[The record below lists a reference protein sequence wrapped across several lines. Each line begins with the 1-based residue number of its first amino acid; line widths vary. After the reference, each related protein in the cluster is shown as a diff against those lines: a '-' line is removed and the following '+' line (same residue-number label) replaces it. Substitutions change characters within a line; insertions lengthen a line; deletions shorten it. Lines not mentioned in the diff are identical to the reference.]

1 MELAFVPGLYP
12 SSSLLFG
19 KPRWTVCSLSRFFF
33 SFIQASLGVRAG
45 ARKEIS
51 TIAMRKVNS
60 CVLRFERCVLW
71 RWCPLFS
78 FSLFLF
84 LSLITFIWSSFFSSL
99 IDLGDWHR
107 YVKRNRNE
115 LQERVSSKNCTRA
128 IVNAR
133 RLQHASCTTL
143 AFSDLLTSIAL
154 ARVIIIVVFF
164 WL

>member
-33 SFIQASLGVRAG
+33 LSFKQAWACVQVRGKRYQQLLWERSTRVCSVLKGASFGVDA
-45 ARKEIS
+45 
-51 TIAMRKVNS
+51 
-60 CVLRFERCVLW
+60 
-71 RWCPLFS
+71 LF
-78 FSLFLF
+78 FLFRF

-115 LQERVSSKNCTRA
+115 LQERASSKNCTRA